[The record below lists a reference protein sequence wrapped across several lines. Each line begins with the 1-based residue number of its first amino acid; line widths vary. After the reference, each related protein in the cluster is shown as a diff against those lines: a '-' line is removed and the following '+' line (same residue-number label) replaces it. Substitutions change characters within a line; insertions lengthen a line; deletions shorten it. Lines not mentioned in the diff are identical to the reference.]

1 MSIRAVIF
9 DFNGILVDDESVH
22 FALFKEVLAQE
33 GVTLSEK
40 DYHERYLGFDDR
52 KCFETVLLDS
62 HKCATSEHLDR
73 LIARKARRYVE
84 AAAGGLRFFPAA
96 AETLR
101 ILATDWPLA
110 ICSGA
115 LRAEIEYCL
124 RQLDRLGDV
133 RAIISAEDTKKCK
146 PDPDGYERALAALR
160 SHAKNA
166 NGVRSEKEKDLT
178 SLAPSSCLVIED
190 SLAGIISA
198 KGAGM
203 LAVGIPNTY
212 TTPQLFAAGADDV
225 IPDLESLTP
234 EWINRRFP

>member
-40 DYHERYLGFDDR
+40 AYHERYLGFDDR

-62 HKCATSEHLDR
+62 QKCATPESLDR
-73 LIARKARRYVE
+73 LIARKAQRYVE
-84 AAAGGLRFFPAA
+84 AAAEGLRFFPAA
-96 AETLR
+96 AEALHTL
-101 ILATDWPLA
+101 AAAWPLA

-124 RQLDRLGDV
+124 RQLDRLSDV
-133 RAIISAEDTKKCK
+133 AAIISAEDTMKCK
-146 PDPDGYERALAALR
+146 PDPDGYQRALAALR
-160 SHAKNA
+160 LYTQ
-166 NGVRSEKEKDLT
+166 NGNGLRAGEENDLMN
-178 SLAPSSCLVIED
+178 LAPSSCLVIED
-190 SLAGIISA
+190 SLAGVISA
-198 KGAGM
+198 KAAGM

-212 TTPQLFAAGADDV
+212 TAQQLYGAGADDV
-225 IPDLESLTP
+225 IPGLESLTP
-234 EWINRRFP
+234 AWINRRFP